1 MPLADR
7 IAGILGR
14 AMTGLRH
21 RRVGSYPQSSVSAM
35 DESIRRLE
43 ELSDAAVY
51 EFLRRSST
59 TYLEA
64 CIALMLTSMSVEEA
78 AQILEGEAAHLREL
92 G

>member
-1 MPLADR
+1 
-7 IAGILGR
+7 
-14 AMTGLRH
+14 
-21 RRVGSYPQSSVSAM
+21 M

-51 EFLRRSST
+51 HFLRRSSI

-64 CIALMLTSMSVEEA
+64 CIALMLTSMSAEEV
-78 AQILEGEAAHLREL
+78 AQVLEGEAADLREL